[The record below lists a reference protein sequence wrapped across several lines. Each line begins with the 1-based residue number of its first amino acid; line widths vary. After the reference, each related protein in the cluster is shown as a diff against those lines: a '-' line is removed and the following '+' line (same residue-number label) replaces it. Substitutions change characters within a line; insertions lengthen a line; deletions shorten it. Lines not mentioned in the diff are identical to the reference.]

1 MGNKIAAVWARVS
14 SVGQQE
20 LSPDGQ
26 VERVKKRLIDQ
37 GFTIPHEYIFKVVW
51 TSLDLESCPEFRTLK
66 QLIRTQKINAVG
78 FLDRDRIEAVSLQRL
93 LFLSECKDNHV
104 EPIVCQGAPFISEPE
119 GQLVELALALGKER
133 SVLRAQSGAKQGF
146 EDRVKK

>member
-1 MGNKIAAVWARVS
+1 MTTKIAAIWARVS
-14 SVGQQE
+14 SISQKE

-26 VERVKKRLIDQ
+26 VDRVKTHLTDL
-37 GFTIPHEYIFKVVW
+37 GFTIPEEYIFKVVW
-51 TSLDLESCPEFRTLK
+51 TSLDLQSCPEFIKLQK
-66 QLIRTQKINAVG
+66 LIRAQKINAVG

-104 EPIVCQGAPFISEPE
+104 EPICCQGAPFMTEPE

-133 SVLRAQSGAKQGF
+133 SVLRAQSGAK
-146 EDRVKK
+146 